1 MWSAIVNPVTVRRK
15 PRAAGGGARTGR
27 DGGRAPPGTHALTGD
42 AKGASD
48 WTAHLGLVGAAV
60 LFGSTFVVVKAA
72 LHDASVP
79 AFLAARFCIGALVL
93 VPLAHRRRR
102 PGRFRATLVAGVVC
116 GAALGTGYLL
126 QTAGLRSTSSSASA
140 FLTYLLVVFVP
151 LLSALVLR
159 RPPTAPVV
167 AGVVL
172 ATVGLVVMT
181 GGVSS
186 IGVGEVLTL
195 GCALAFAVHVL
206 LLAELAPRVDPVTV
220 NCVQLGTVG
229 LLFAAPGLVD
239 GGYRFGWRAWLA
251 AAFCGV
257 AVSALGLGL
266 QVWAQARVDASRA
279 SLLLMVEPVTAAA
292 FGAVAGDRLG
302 WGGAAGATLILV
314 GILVCEIGG
323 PRWEARRRT
332 ISAG

>member
-1 MWSAIVNPVTVRRK
+1 M
-15 PRAAGGGARTGR
+15 TGS
-27 DGGRAPPGTHALTGD
+27 
-42 AKGASD
+42 AKGATD
-48 WTAHLGLVGAAV
+48 WPAHLGLVGAAV

-72 LHDASVP
+72 LDDASVP

-93 VPLAHRRRR
+93 APLAYRRRRR
-102 PGRFRATLVAGVVC
+102 PGEGRATLVAGVVC
-116 GAALGTGYLL
+116 GTALGAGYLL
-126 QTAGLRSTSSSASA
+126 QTAGLRSISSSASA

-172 ATVGLVVMT
+172 ATAGLVVMT

-186 IGVGEVLTL
+186 IGAGEALTL
-195 GCALAFAVHVL
+195 GCALAFAIHVL
-206 LLAELAPRVDPVTV
+206 LLSGLASRVDPINV
-220 NCVQLGTVG
+220 NFVQLTTVG
-229 LLFAAPGLVD
+229 LFYLGPGALD
-239 GGYRFGWRAWLA
+239 GGYRFGWSAWLA

-292 FGAVAGDRLG
+292 FGAAAGDHLG
-302 WGGAAGATLILV
+302 WGGAIGAALILV
-314 GILVCEIGG
+314 GILACEIGG

-332 ISAG
+332 ISTG